1 MILLL
6 LRISVSEF
14 VGFSSREVAQEFKLD
29 EKYKS

>member
-6 LRISVSEF
+6 LRICVSEF
-14 VGFSSREVAQEFKLD
+14 VAFSSREVAQEFKLD